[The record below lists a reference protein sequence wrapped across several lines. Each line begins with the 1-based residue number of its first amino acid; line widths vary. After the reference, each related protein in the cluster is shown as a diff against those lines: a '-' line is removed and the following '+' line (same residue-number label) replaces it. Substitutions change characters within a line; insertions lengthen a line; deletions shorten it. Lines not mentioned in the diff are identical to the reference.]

1 MRSLKLARLFELHE
15 RVMAVNNVLH
25 VPPQGLSFPDKG
37 LLLPVRKSGSPKL
50 LGYRRDGSPILPVE
64 GSAFSVSGL
73 YLLNWIDILDATQLA
88 IDTSLTTHKWAMYTN
103 TLTPNFSSD
112 SAYSATN
119 EVSGTGYTAGG
130 QTIVSPTTTESPAGT
145 LMYDMAD
152 QVWAAPTSVTA
163 RGAILYA
170 DALAGNNLIVAMT
183 FGSDFTSTAGT
194 FTIQFN
200 SLGVF
205 TIDLTP

>member
-1 MRSLKLARLFELHE
+1 M
-15 RVMAVNNVLH
+15 NDVL
-25 VPPQGLSFPDKG
+25 VPKRG
-37 LLLPVRKSGSPKL
+37 LLLPDFGLLLRAKEPDSPKL

-64 GSAFSVSGL
+64 GSAFASSGL
-73 YLLNWIDILDATQLA
+73 YLLNQIDILDATQLA
-88 IDTSLTTHKWAMYTN
+88 IDLSLTTHKWAMYTN

-112 SAYSATN
+112 VSYAATN

-130 QTIVSPTTTESPAGT
+130 RTISAGGGSPTLTESPTGT
-145 LMYDMAD
+145 MMYDQNDM
-152 QVWAAPTSVTA
+152 VWPSPTSVTA

-170 DALAGNNLIVAMT
+170 DALAADNLIVAMT

-205 TIDLTP
+205 TVDFTP